1 MISTDIDFLVV
12 VFSAQ
17 PQEDILEG
25 IDSSISGIS
34 CITHLLLELYLLD
47 SPRLSSLVKEH
58 YRTSGEAPYP
68 KIGADSNWTSD
79 SRASSPFPFMSAP
92 SLALKPHSIG
102 WIKKIISSLEYL
114 EKSWWSSPY
123 TLEISGTL

>member
-68 KIGADSNWTSD
+68 KIGAELD
-79 SRASSPFPFMSAP
+79 
-92 SLALKPHSIG
+92 I
-102 WIKKIISSLEYL
+102 
-114 EKSWWSSPY
+114 
-123 TLEISGTL
+123 